1 MPARTGSTA
10 SLHGKTFVVDRERLF
25 VGSFNLDPRS
35 VWLNTEMGLLIDS
48 ASMASEFASS
58 LDRDLDDVAYE
69 VRLDGAGHLQWID
82 HQPTGDVVFHRD
94 PHAGWWLRAGV
105 TALSRLPIDWL
116 L

>member
-1 MPARTGSTA
+1 MLHHPTVDQLHQLRLTGMAKALA
-10 SLHGKTFVVDRERLF
+10 SQAQQTDIGQLSFEERL
-25 VGSFNLDPRS
+25 
-35 VWLNTEMGLLIDS
+35 GLLIDS
-48 ASMASEFASS
+48 APMASAFSSS

-105 TALSRLPIDWL
+105 TALSWLPIDWL